1 MNAMKI
7 STKGRYALRLMLDI
21 AANQGAG
28 FVTLKDISLR
38 QEISKKYLEQIALQ
52 LTQAGMLRAVR
63 GHRGGYRL
71 EKAPS
76 AYTALEILAVTE
88 GSLAPVAC
96 LDRTPNACARCGE
109 CKTLPL
115 WEALNRR
122 IQGYLGSVTLQ
133 ALMDGSIDLED

>member
-1 MNAMKI
+1 MKI

-21 AANQGAG
+21 AENQGAG

-52 LTQAGMLRAVR
+52 LSQAGLLRAAR

-71 EKAPS
+71 EKEPR
-76 AYTALEILAVTE
+76 AYTALEILSVTE

-96 LDRTPNACARCGE
+96 LDYAPNACPRCGE
-109 CKTLPL
+109 CRTLPL
-115 WEALNRR
+115 WEALSRH
-122 IQGYLGSVTLQ
+122 IQAFLGGVTLQ
-133 ALMDGSIDLED
+133 DLLDGSIAPLR